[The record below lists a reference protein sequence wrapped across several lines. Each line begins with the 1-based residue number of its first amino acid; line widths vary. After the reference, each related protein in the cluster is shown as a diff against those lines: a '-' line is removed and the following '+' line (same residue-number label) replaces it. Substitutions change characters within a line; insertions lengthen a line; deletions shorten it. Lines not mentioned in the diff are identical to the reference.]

1 MLDGCEP
8 ALCAGGLPARSR
20 AQARTGERARAKS
33 SRRGEADMNQDHA
46 ESPESQALWGQPERG
61 SFPAEL
67 RVHFAPEGSDLLN
80 KSAPVKV
87 GRALL
92 LLAAAAIFVAYTGIA
107 DRRTDAER
115 LARWTDE
122 QAIPTV
128 AVVAPQ
134 RGGAERE
141 VVLPGDVQ
149 AFFDAS
155 IHGQVSGYVSEW
167 RKDIGAKVRRGDIL
181 AVVDTPELDQRISV
195 AESELVKAKADQQ
208 LAHVTAQR
216 WNSLRNSA
224 AVSQQAV
231 DEKAADAN
239 AKDAEV
245 QAAQANVDRLK
256 ALKAFA
262 NIVAPFDGVVTA
274 RNVDVGSLVSSE
286 FERPG
291 ALQGRRH
298 SPDEGLCPRAGILR
312 RGPEGWPEGD
322 ASTCPNIQ
330 IIRFEAR
337 LDTTSHA
344 IDQKSRSLLVELI
357 ADNPDGKLSP
367 GAFARVHFQL
377 PPDPN
382 AVTIPASA
390 LLFRD
395 NAVQIA
401 TLGMDNR
408 IKLRK
413 VRIARDF
420 GSEVEIAGGL
430 NLDER
435 LVANPPDSTEEGEEV
450 RVTDAATEKSS
461 APTGQQGAHLKSD
474 HATSAGE
481 MAQTGRDS
489 GE

>member
-1 MLDGCEP
+1 M
-8 ALCAGGLPARSR
+8 S
-20 AQARTGERARAKS
+20 
-33 SRRGEADMNQDHA
+33 QDQV
-46 ESPESQALWGQPERG
+46 ESPTSEAEWGRPERG
-61 SFPAEL
+61 SFPAEMH
-67 RVHFAPEGSDLLN
+67 VHFAPEGSDHLK
-80 KSAPVKV
+80 KSAPVRA
-87 GRALL
+87 GRAVL
-92 LLAAAAIFVAYTGIA
+92 LLAVAAIAVAFTGISE
-107 DRRTDAER
+107 RRIDAER

-128 AVVAPQ
+128 ALVAPQ

-155 IHGQVSGYVSEW
+155 IHGQVSGYVREW
-167 RKDIGAKVRRGDIL
+167 RKDIGAKVRRGDVL

-195 AESELVKAKADQQ
+195 AESELSKAEANQK

-231 DEKAADAN
+231 DEKQSDAN

-256 ALKAFA
+256 ALKTFA

-274 RNVDVGSLVSSE
+274 RNVDVGSFVSADSKG
-286 FERPG
+286 P
-291 ALQGRRH
+291 ALFKVADIHQMRIYVRAPE
-298 SPDEGLCPRAGILR
+298 SYAAALKEGLKATLDL
-312 RGPEGWPEGD
+312 PEYPGHP
-322 ASTCPNIQ
+322 
-330 IIRFEAR
+330 FEAR
-337 LDTTSHA
+337 VETSSHA
-344 IDQKSRSLLVELI
+344 IDEKSRSLLIELI
-357 ADNPDGKLSP
+357 ADNPDGRLSP
-367 GAFARVHFQL
+367 GAFARVHFQI
-377 PPDPN
+377 PPDPD
-382 AVTIPASA
+382 AVRIPASA

-413 VRIARDF
+413 IRIARDF
-420 GSEVEIAGGL
+420 GSDVEIAGSL

-435 LVANPPDSTEEGEEV
+435 LVANPPDSIDEGEKV
-450 RVTDAATEKSS
+450 RVMDAATEKSS
-461 APTGQQGAHLKSD
+461 APEGRQGAQSKSD
-474 HATSAGE
+474 GRSSAGN
-481 MAQTGRDS
+481 MAQTGRER

>member
-1 MLDGCEP
+1 M
-8 ALCAGGLPARSR
+8 S
-20 AQARTGERARAKS
+20 
-33 SRRGEADMNQDHA
+33 QDQV
-46 ESPESQALWGQPERG
+46 ESPTSEAEWGQPERG
-61 SFPAEL
+61 SFPAEMH
-67 RVHFAPEGSDLLN
+67 VHLAPEGSDHLK
-80 KSAPVKV
+80 KSAPVKA
-87 GRALL
+87 GRAVTL
-92 LLAAAAIFVAYTGIA
+92 FSVVAVAVAVTGVFGRHH
-107 DRRTDAER
+107 DEER

-128 AVVAPQ
+128 ALVAPQ
-134 RGGAERE
+134 RGGAQRE

-195 AESELVKAKADQQ
+195 AESELVKAKANQQ

-231 DEKAADAN
+231 DEKVSDAN
-239 AKDAEV
+239 AKNAEV

-274 RNVDVGSLVSSE
+274 RNVDVGSLVRANGTNSPALFTVADIHQMRVYVRAPESYAAVLKDGLKATLDLPE
-286 FERPG
+286 YPG
-291 ALQGRRH
+291 H
-298 SPDEGLCPRAGILR
+298 P
-312 RGPEGWPEGD
+312 
-322 ASTCPNIQ
+322 
-330 IIRFEAR
+330 FEAR

-367 GAFARVHFQL
+367 GAFARVHFRI

-382 AVTIPASA
+382 AVRIPASA

-413 VRIARDF
+413 VRIVRDF

-435 LVANPPDSTEEGEEV
+435 LVANPPDSIDDGEEV
-450 RVTDAATEKSS
+450 RVMEAAGEK
-461 APTGQQGAHLKSD
+461 QGAHGPGDHPKSAD
-474 HATSAGE
+474 E
-481 MAQTGRDS
+481 MAQTGRDR